1 MTKTNKILLFSQKS
15 SISYSSKIIYLVINV
30 YKIAFE
36 VLFRLQCFQNFISF
50 NLMCILTMFNAPWKL
65 LKITVFAHNRIKH
78 SIVKCH
84 IGSLIFVV
92 EKNRLQIWNQ
102 RKILLKMKW
111 LPQKVFD
118 MSPPYIGGS
127 WWNLYPICV
136 LVMASSS
143 IKGEVIGQKVKG
155 HGSILLW
162 NSAKI
167 AKNGIFRHL
176 CQNRLIF

>member
-1 MTKTNKILLFSQKS
+1 MTKTKKILLFSQKS

-84 IGSLIFVV
+84 IGSLVFVV

-102 RKILLKMKW
+102 RKILLKMRW

-118 MSPPYIGGS
+118 MSPPLKIDFELKRV
-127 WWNLYPICV
+127 NLYEFCFI
-136 LVMASSS
+136 LTIY
-143 IKGEVIGQKVKG
+143 IKILNTLAWKTKVSK
-155 HGSILLW
+155 
-162 NSAKI
+162 
-167 AKNGIFRHL
+167 F
-176 CQNRLIF
+176 

>member
-50 NLMCILTMFNAPWKL
+50 NLMCILTMFKAPWKL

-84 IGSLIFVV
+84 IGSLVFVV

-102 RKILLKMKW
+102 HKILLKMRW
-111 LPQKVFD
+111 LPINICKIHITCPPLQWWCRPAFPCLSIFLKAQHIFD
-118 MSPPYIGGS
+118 C
-127 WWNLYPICV
+127 LLCT
-136 LVMASSS
+136 
-143 IKGEVIGQKVKG
+143 VI
-155 HGSILLW
+155 
-162 NSAKI
+162 
-167 AKNGIFRHL
+167 
-176 CQNRLIF
+176 